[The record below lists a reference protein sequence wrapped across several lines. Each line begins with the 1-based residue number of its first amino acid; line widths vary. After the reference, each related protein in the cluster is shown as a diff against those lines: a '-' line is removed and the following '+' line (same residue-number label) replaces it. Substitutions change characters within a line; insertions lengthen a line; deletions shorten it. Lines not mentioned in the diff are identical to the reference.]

1 MSIEEQHNDPDKKL
15 RAEKEI
21 RFIKHLLHHAVE
33 MLDEGERMGEPYR
46 DGNRI
51 IIPVM
56 NPEEHGGRHDVD
68 PVSLHALMD
77 AWLDG
82 DD

>member
-1 MSIEEQHNDPDKKL
+1 MAIDLNALDPEKRL

-33 MLDEGERMGEPYR
+33 LLTDVERMGEPYR

-56 NPEEHGGRHDVD
+56 NPEEHGGQHDVN
-68 PVSLHALMD
+68 PVSLHELLD
-77 AWLDG
+77 AWLEG
-82 DD
+82 S

>member
-1 MSIEEQHNDPDKKL
+1 MPNDPHDIDQEKRL
-15 RAEKEI
+15 REDKEI

-33 MLDEGERMGEPYR
+33 MLTEGERMGEPYR

-51 IIPVM
+51 IIPLM

-82 DD
+82 E

>member
-1 MSIEEQHNDPDKKL
+1 MPIDLNALEGEEKI

-21 RFIKHLLHHAVE
+21 RFVKHLLHHAVE
-33 MLDEGERMGEPYR
+33 MLTDEERLAEPYR

-51 IIPVM
+51 IIPIM
-56 NPEEHGGRHDVD
+56 NPEEHGGQHDVN
-68 PVSLHALMD
+68 PLSLHALMD
-77 AWLDG
+77 AWLE